1 MWREWLGD
9 RSQWHSRVPA
19 GSAKAYLAAT
29 IFVAIAGLARWGL
42 GFLDD
47 GILPFPT
54 FYPAVFF
61 ATVVGGVGAGVFA
74 AALAATLGWGFMAPH
89 FAFFPLSPE
98 QEISLFLYLVSALLL
113 VWGGEHY
120 RTITKRLVDE
130 EGLRQLAVEELSH
143 RLKNK
148 ITTLQSIVSFQLRE
162 HPHLRNEVTKRLMA
176 LSKADGLIMGTA
188 GKGADLRGILST
200 ELGPYEL
207 SRMSLEGPD
216 IILSP
221 KPALMMALVT
231 HELATNA
238 AKYGALSSPA
248 GRVSVNWSLSN
259 RMMSIEW
266 RESDGPIVTVP
277 ARNGFGLRLLS
288 RAFETCGGSV
298 ETDFETSGLICRM
311 KLSLPAP
318 TGEIATTALLDRPAA

>member
-42 GFLDD
+42 GFLGD

-162 HPHLRNEVTKRLMA
+162 HPHLRNEVIKRLMA

-207 SRMSLEGPD
+207 SRMSSLPRPTDRGPGSPADATGPD
-216 IILSP
+216 PRPLPRASSLSCAVRSRAVHP
-221 KPALMMALVT
+221 KISMPTPRPALGGT
-231 HELATNA
+231 KDEA
-238 AKYGALSSPA
+238 APSHPVAKTPKVQASPQSMLPPSMILQIM
-248 GRVSVNWSLSN
+248 VVH
-259 RMMSIEW
+259 
-266 RESDGPIVTVP
+266 
-277 ARNGFGLRLLS
+277 GFRSQKKAQL
-288 RAFETCGGSV
+288 
-298 ETDFETSGLICRM
+298 
-311 KLSLPAP
+311 
-318 TGEIATTALLDRPAA
+318 